1 MRYIIL
7 CLFFAAS
14 LLTYGVSKE
23 DSLLTVLK
31 DAGAPQQKVE
41 LLLELGKIYH
51 QQKDLDKTRQALNN
65 GMEIARLADDPGL
78 TAKCLIALGSVEAG
92 LMDISKALSY
102 YERARQL
109 CIDHNLTMLHE
120 TNARLGSIWLHLGK
134 YDKAQHC
141 LNEALQGAEQAQD
154 TNALYSIYLTL
165 GSLNRKLSKHSKCME
180 YNMKAIDIAKSMGD
194 SSKVGAIM
202 FNLGNLIMD
211 TDEKKKALEYY
222 KKAWA
227 YFQNSKELK
236 YKAGV
241 ANALGNYF
249 LVVDSNYSMAS
260 QYYQYYLNL
269 GKEMKSDKA
278 IGIAYNNIAALYERE
293 KKYDE
298 SLQYYLK
305 ALEYKN
311 KVGNQVE
318 IDKVYLNLS
327 AVYRKKKDFANALSS
342 LAIIEPRLKEHNSL
356 GVYAAYYD
364 HLYMIYQDAEDPIR
378 SLENY
383 KLYVA
388 YKDSMQHLEK
398 ENLLMELEAEFETKE
413 KEQEIA
419 FLKTGKE
426 LDEAKYEKQRLI
438 NYTTFGGLGVVVVL
452 LVIVGYSYSTKKKA
466 NAALK
471 EKNTIINAQQQKIV
485 ESITYAKRIQ
495 GAILPDQKEVTEAFP
510 DSFIVNLPRDI
521 VSGDFYWVGKVG
533 NVSVCAVADCTG
545 HGVPGGFMSM
555 IGHML
560 MAEIVNSQNI
570 DSPAEI
576 LEQLDHRIRMTL
588 RQTGSESQSQDG
600 MDLAVCAYNPDKN
613 ECTYSG
619 ALTSIFV
626 HDGSELKTISGDTR
640 NVGGTPL
647 REHLNRPFT
656 NHVFPVTANTK
667 IYMMTDGYL
676 DQFGGA
682 NDEKFNLSRM
692 RQLLSE
698 IAELPMAEQHDMVL
712 AAFEKWKGNRDQLD
726 DVCIIGLK
734 PVV

>member
-1 MRYIIL
+1 MRYIIVG
-7 CLFFAAS
+7 LFFTAA
-14 LLTYGVSKE
+14 LLAHGVSQE

-31 DAGAPQQKVE
+31 TAGDEQQKVE
-41 LLLELGKIYH
+41 LLLELGKVY
-51 QQKDLDKTRQALNN
+51 QKNKDLDKTRQALNN
-65 GMEIARLADDPGL
+65 ALEIARLSDDKGL
-78 TAKCLIALGSVEAG
+78 TVRCLIALGSVEAG
-92 LMDISKALSY
+92 IMEIDKALTY

-109 CIDHNLTMLHE
+109 CIDHKLPMLHE

-134 YDKAQHC
+134 YDKAQRI
-141 LNEALQGAEQAQD
+141 LNEALEGAQLAQD
-154 TNALYSIYLTL
+154 TGALYSIYLTL
-165 GSLNRKLSKHSKCME
+165 GSLNRKLSRHSQCME

-194 SSKVGAIM
+194 STKVGAIM
-202 FNLGNLIMD
+202 FNLGNLIME

-222 KKAWA
+222 KKAWE
-227 YFQNSKELK
+227 YTQNSRELK

-260 QYYQYYLNL
+260 QYYHYYLNL
-269 GKEMKSDKA
+269 GEELKSDKA
-278 IGIAYNNIAALYERE
+278 IGIAYNNIAALYERQE
-293 KKYDE
+293 KYDE
-298 SLQYYLK
+298 SLEYYLK

-318 IDKVYLNLS
+318 VDKVYLNLC
-327 AVYRKKKDFANALSS
+327 AVYRKKKDFANALQS
-342 LAIIEPRLKEHNSL
+342 LATIEPRLKEHNSL
-356 GVYAAYYD
+356 GVYAAYYN
-364 HLYMIYQDAEDPIR
+364 HLYKVYQDADDPVR

-383 KLYVA
+383 KMYVA
-388 YKDSMQHLEK
+388 YRDSIQHLEK

-438 NYTTFGGLGVVVVL
+438 NYTTFGGLGIVVVL
-452 LVIVGYSYSTKKKA
+452 LVIVGYSYSSKKKA
-466 NAALK
+466 NATLK
-471 EKNTIINAQQQKIV
+471 EKNAIINLQQQKIV

-533 NVSVCAVADCTG
+533 DTSVCAVADCTG

-560 MAEIVNSQNI
+560 MAEIVNGQKI
-570 DSPAEI
+570 ASPAEI

-588 RQTGSESQSQDG
+588 RQTGSDSQSQDG
-600 MDLAVCAYNPDKN
+600 MDLAVCAYDPDKK

-626 HDGSELKTISGDTR
+626 HDGSELNTISGDTR

-656 NHVFPVTANTK
+656 NHVFPVTVQTK

-692 RQLLSE
+692 RQLLSDV
-698 IAELPMAEQHDMVL
+698 AEFPMTDQHSKVL
-712 AAFEKWKGNRDQLD
+712 STFEKWKGDRDQID

-734 PVV
+734 PLA